1 MKKRS
6 NNRPRNRLSASPRP
20 PLSGYYQSGARQTS
34 TSSPF
39 VKKRKKTSGF
49 KKMLIKSADVIV
61 IAGLVVI
68 LVKSL
73 SLDSQPKIIAGS
85 TFYHSLTNYRDSAR
99 NYLGTFR
106 DRSKITFDENS
117 LSADFKRDY
126 PEVNAVSV
134 ELPVFS
140 SKPVIRL
147 SIAGPAFFL
156 KSGDKEYVV
165 DSDGRAVGPKS
176 LYQRAKLAEVIDSAG
191 LPVSLGKQVLSTA
204 NVLFITDLINQSKK
218 SGVPIK
224 SLVLSDTPQELDLR
238 TTDQPY
244 MVKFY
249 LSGDPKD
256 QIGQFLAA
264 RNDFK
269 QKNIR
274 PDQYLDVRVSGRIFY
289 K

>member
-1 MKKRS
+1 
-6 NNRPRNRLSASPRP
+6 
-20 PLSGYYQSGARQTS
+20 
-34 TSSPF
+34 
-39 VKKRKKTSGF
+39 
-49 KKMLIKSADVIV
+49 MLIKSADVIV